1 VAAGQR
7 RRGPRTGGLP
17 AGRTPGGR
25 LRAVLR
31 SGVLRSGV
39 LRSAVLRSAVLRSAV
54 LKSGVP
60 RSAVP
65 RQGVLKS
72 AGRPG
77 TGHGPP
83 AGHPVRRHRLVL
95 RGTGQRAHRD
105 PAAGRRPGWGRRDA
119 GGNFPRRDLRDA
131 RQPPVRRPHARQP
144 GRCPLD
150 RGRPHGPQSRPGR
163 PDRCPVYGGR
173 WSAGCHRG
181 CGPGRAWRCSRR
193 CGRFR
198 LPVTLP
204 AMTCVACPGRSGGS
218 RRGTRRASPPG
229 KRPCPVR
236 HPFPARLQFRG
247 RQTTPGRLQR
257 HERQTTPGK
266 HPYLA
271 KLQFR
276 GRHQFRGRQT
286 IPVAH
291 RYRGR
296 HRLREPYP
304 FRVRH
309 PRRSPG
315 RGGSRLGC
323 RSALHLSPGSWN
335 WTLPGRAAR
344 VPRRAGYLRCW
355 RGGPCFRRPRPVR
368 YWRGLG
374 HYRGA
379 GPFRCC
385 RRARGQ

>member
-1 VAAGQR
+1 MAAGQR
-7 RRGPRTGGLP
+7 RRGPRTAGLP

-25 LRAVLR
+25 LL
-31 SGVLRSGV
+31 
-39 LRSAVLRSAVLRSAV
+39 AV

-60 RSAVP
+60 RSGVPRSAVP
-65 RQGVLKS
+65 RSAVLKSAVLKS

-83 AGHPVRRHRLVL
+83 AGHPVRRHRPVL
-95 RGTGQRAHRD
+95 RGTGHRAHRD
-105 PAAGRRPGWGRRDA
+105 PAAGRPPGWGRRDA
-119 GGNFPRRDLRDA
+119 GGNLPRRDQRHA
-131 RQPPVRRPHARQP
+131 RRPHARRP
-144 GRCPLD
+144 DHCPLD

-163 PDRCPVYGGR
+163 PDRCQVYGGR

-181 CGPGRAWRCSRR
+181 CGPGRAGRCSRP
-193 CGRFR
+193 CGPFH

-218 RRGTRRASPPG
+218 RCGTRSAWPPG

-236 HPFPARLQFRG
+236 HPFPAKLQCHG
-247 RQTTPGRLQR
+247 RQTNPVGHR
-257 HERQTTPGK
+257 
-266 HPYLA
+266 
-271 KLQFR
+271 FR
-276 GRHQFRGRQT
+276 GRHQ
-286 IPVAH
+286 
-291 RYRGR
+291 
-296 HRLREPYP
+296 LREPYP

-323 RSALHLSPGSWN
+323 RSAPHLSPGSGN
-335 WTLPGRAAR
+335 WTLPGRPAR

-368 YWRGLG
+368 YRPGLG

-379 GPFRCC
+379 GPFQCC
-385 RRARGQ
+385 RRARGR

>member
-1 VAAGQR
+1 MAAAQR
-7 RRGPRTGGLP
+7 RRGQRTAGLP

-25 LRAVLR
+25 LLAVLKSGGLN
-31 SGVLRSGV
+31 SGVP
-39 LRSAVLRSAVLRSAV
+39 RSAVPRSAD

-60 RSAVP
+60 RSAVL
-65 RQGVLKS
+65 RQGVPKQGVPRS

-83 AGHPVRRHRLVL
+83 AGHPVRRHRPVL
-95 RGTGQRAHRD
+95 RGTGHRAHRD
-105 PAAGRRPGWGRRDA
+105 PAAGRPPGWGRRDA
-119 GGNFPRRDLRDA
+119 GGNLPRRDQRHA
-131 RQPPVRRPHARQP
+131 RRPHARRP
-144 GRCPLD
+144 DHCPLD

-163 PDRCPVYGGR
+163 PDRCQVYGGR

-181 CGPGRAWRCSRR
+181 CGPGPAGRCSLP
-193 CGRFR
+193 CGPFH

-218 RRGTRRASPPG
+218 RCGTRPAWPPG

-236 HPFPARLQFRG
+236 HPFPARLQCHG
-247 RQTTPGRLQR
+247 
-257 HERQTTPGK
+257 RQTTPGK
-266 HPYLA
+266 HPFPA
-271 KLQFR
+271 KLPFR
-276 GRHQFRGRQT
+276 GRHPFRGRQT
-286 IPVAH
+286 IPVGH
-291 RYRGR
+291 RFRGR
-296 HRLREPYP
+296 HQLREPYP

-323 RSALHLSPGSWN
+323 CSAPHLSPGSGN

-368 YWRGLG
+368 YRPGPG

-379 GPFRCC
+379 GPFQCC
-385 RRARGQ
+385 RRARGR